1 MISKLISTVLLFSLN
16 AMAQDFLPA
25 YLLKLDSQ
33 FTHHVMVVE
42 KSTHKLYLYENQ
54 NGIPKLLKT
63 YKVATGKIKGN
74 KQVQGD
80 KKTPEGIYRFHVF
93 HSANDLNQMYGKTGL
108 IYGAGAFTLNY
119 PNVIDRREGKTG
131 GGIWLHSTDDD
142 SRIDKGLDSRGCVV
156 AVDEDL
162 KNISRYID
170 LLNTPMIIV
179 QNQQYL
185 TRETWTENKNEIES
199 VINTWLTAWQNKDF
213 NTYIDQYSPSFHNAR
228 KGSYNQYKAYKR
240 AVFSRTDSPQIALNN
255 VSILQFS
262 DYAVV
267 TMEQDYKSD
276 IIQDIG
282 KKIIYLQK
290 NASYEW
296 KIIAENWYKLPTNY
310 GVAFEPNQRF
320 FLSTENDNTE
330 KLVKVSKEPATE
342 SSTNTN

>member
-1 MISKLISTVLLFSLN
+1 MILKAITLVFSISLSAL
-16 AMAQDFLPA
+16 AQDFLPA
-25 YLLKLDSQ
+25 YLLQLDSQ

-42 KSTHKLYLYENQ
+42 KSTHKLYIYKNN
-54 NGIPKLLKT
+54 NGTPELLKT
-63 YKVATGKIKGN
+63 FKVATGKIKGN

-93 HSANDLNQMYGKTGL
+93 HSAKELIDMYGETGL

-119 PNVIDRREGKTG
+119 PNIIDRRAGKTG

-142 SRIDKGLDSRGCVV
+142 ARVDKGLDSRGCIV
-156 AVDEDL
+156 AVDNDL
-162 KNISRYID
+162 KDISLYID

-179 QNQQYL
+179 QNQQFL
-185 TRETWTENKNEIES
+185 KSQTWQDNKNDIND
-199 VINTWLTAWQNKDF
+199 VIKSWHQAWQNKDF
-213 NTYIDQYSPSFHNAR
+213 NTYISHYSPSFHNAR
-228 KGSYNQYKAYKR
+228 KGSYSQYKVYKR
-240 AVFSRTDSPQIALNN
+240 AVFSRTDSPEIKLNN
-255 VSILQFS
+255 LSILQYN

-290 NASYEW
+290 DASYNW
-296 KIIAENWYKLPTNY
+296 KIIAENWYRLPENY

-320 FLSTENDNTE
+320 FLSTDSAQD
-330 KLVKVSKEPATE
+330 KLVKVSKQPATTD
-342 SSTNTN
+342 SNAN